1 MDVSGQS
8 HWEVRARDEDAWL
21 IDYVREVIAKPVPEL
36 PSQIQHFGSSTV
48 HWAER
53 SPGEA
58 AIWAVGGSIDDR
70 TFAEQLCKTQLEGH
84 GYRRAQ
90 FYFEGA
96 NGANQRTAGWPDIM
110 AKAKRLI
117 QSGNVTM
124 LRNGWNN
131 IVAHVIG
138 DHGEYNCEIGR
149 DDPNSQAITTWTC
162 ECPWDQYAWGR
173 TRDYKKFEGRPCAHV
188 LAAYWRSK
196 SVPLDDYD
204 PNVHGPAPRGQRIHT
219 PPDAG
224 KGPVAP
230 SILSPL
236 QGDVPESPEAPEA
249 PAPPGAPKGPA
260 GPQMP
265 GPPGLGPDAT
275 GGPANP
281 LQQPLA
287 PPGAPGILPPSPLEQ
302 MQMMQPPN
310 PGQTPG
316 GGVSPPGSV
325 SIPGAKIPTPFN
337 PIQYPGG
344 TYSRTAAQEFFPQQ
358 AVILKNNVWGQ
369 MEGKSE
375 AHGAGQYHEVQARR
389 PDGQPQHAEVMGQDP
404 TTGWIE
410 IIISNDAG
418 KAMEP
423 FLTRCF
429 VEPSDIEPARNTD
442 PGFIRRN

>member
-1 MDVSGQS
+1 VQ
-8 HWEVRARDEDAWL
+8 ARDEDAWL
-21 IDYVREVIAKPVPEL
+21 ADYVRSIIAHPVPEL
-36 PSQIQHFGSSTV
+36 PPHTQHFGSSTV

-58 AIWAVGGSIDDR
+58 AIWAVGGTIDDR
-70 TFAEQLCKTQLEGH
+70 TFAEQLCKTQLAGH

-90 FYFEGA
+90 FYLESEH
-96 NGANQRTAGWPDIM
+96 RTAAWQDIM
-110 AKAKRLI
+110 GKAKRLI
-117 QSGNVTM
+117 QSGNVSM

-131 IVAHVIG
+131 IAAHVIG

-188 LAAYWRSK
+188 LAAYWRSR
-196 SVPLDDYD
+196 SVPIDDYD
-204 PNVHGPAPRGQRIHT
+204 PNVHGPVPRGQRMFT
-219 PPDAG
+219 QPDMG
-224 KGPVAP
+224 KGKVAP

-236 QGDVPESPEAPEA
+236 QGDIPEAPQ
-249 PAPPGAPKGPA
+249 PPGSPKLPGSPKAP
-260 GPQMP
+260 QIP
-265 GPPGLGPDAT
+265 GPPGMGGAPPDAT
-275 GGPANP
+275 GGPQNP
-281 LQQPLA
+281 LQPPLA

-302 MQMMQPPN
+302 MQMMQPPQ
-310 PGQTPG
+310 PGATPG
-316 GGVSPPGSV
+316 GGIAPPGSV
-325 SIPGAKIPTPFN
+325 SVPGAKVPSPFN

-344 TYSRTAAQEFFPQQ
+344 TYSRISAQEFYPQQ
-358 AVILKNNVWGQ
+358 AVYLKNNVWGQ
-369 MEGKSE
+369 YEGKSE
-375 AHGAGQYHEVQARR
+375 AHGAGQYHEVQAVD
-389 PDGQPQHAEVMGQDP
+389 PSGKPQHAEVLGQDP

-429 VEPSDIEPARNTD
+429 VEPSDITPARNDD
-442 PGFIRRN
+442 PGFIRRT